1 MKRHKALILLSH
13 DHHRGLLL
21 AQLLK
26 KNAPPY
32 KGLPKDISGKIQYA
46 VNAFNLELVQHFE
59 DEEKILFPLLKE
71 KSAESNKLI
80 DELISEHK
88 ILRENILGFGDNKN
102 PVEIMDETGKLLEQH
117 IRKEERILFQN
128 AQNELSDDELD
139 MIETKINNSRSTD
152 T

>member
-32 KGLPKDISGKIQYA
+32 KGLPKEISGKIEYA
-46 VNAFNLELVQHFE
+46 VNAFNSELIKHFE
-59 DEEKILFPLLKE
+59 DEEKILFPMLKQ
-71 KSAESNKLI
+71 KSDETLKLI
-80 DELISEHK
+80 NDLIAEHK
-88 ILRENILGFGDNKN
+88 VLKANILSFKESGNA
-102 PVEIMDETGKLLEQH
+102 EELMDETGKLLEQH

-128 AQNELSDDELD
+128 AQNELSQKELNS
-139 MIETKINNSRSTD
+139 IEITINESRGKNN
-152 T
+152 